1 MADMD
6 WQGYIAAMR
15 AARAK
20 ARQQA
25 EFERMTLMAQLQ
37 RFNLCTCI
45 AMGRY
50 STCCQRL
57 ENVRDGFF
65 YINGKFNGAR

>member
-1 MADMD
+1 MNEY
-6 WQGYIAAMR
+6 QKR
-15 AARAK
+15 LQELSAARAK

-25 EFERMTLMAQLQ
+25 EFERMTLMAQFQ
-37 RFNLCTCI
+37 RFKLCTCI

-65 YINGKFNGAR
+65 YINGRFNGAR